1 MWRFYIGRA
10 VRGQRITTPEAA
22 GLAARVCCPLP
33 DSSDFLLP
41 PAFTAIIAAV
51 IYALIRSMRPRQW
64 VKNLFVFGAL
74 VFDRRLDEPQALF
87 ATAAGFVLLCA
98 VSSSVYLLNDLA
110 DLEADRAHPVK
121 RNRPLA
127 AGQLPESLGW
137 IASAVLVA
145 ASLLAGFSLNAVF
158 GAILSGYLVM
168 NLLYSYWLKHIPIID
183 VFVLAAGFVLRV
195 GAGVA
200 LISPVE
206 RFSPWLYVCT
216 TLLALF
222 IGFGKRRAEL
232 SLLRDSANS
241 HRRVLEGYSMALL
254 DELLVIASASTIMA
268 YSLYTFSAENLPENH
283 LMMLTIPFVMY
294 GLFRYL
300 HLIHV
305 EGKGGAPEEMVLR
318 DRPLQ
323 ATVILWGLA
332 SAAVLYFGA

>member
-1 MWRFYIGRA
+1 
-10 VRGQRITTPEAA
+10 
-22 GLAARVCCPLP
+22 
-33 DSSDFLLP
+33 
-41 PAFTAIIAAV
+41 
-51 IYALIRSMRPRQW
+51 MRPRQW
-64 VKNLFVFGAL
+64 VKNLFVFAAL
-74 VFDRRLDEPQALF
+74 VFDRRLREPEALL
-87 ATAAGFVLLCA
+87 ATLAGFILLSA
-98 VSSSVYLLNDLA
+98 ISSSVYLLNDLA

-121 RNRPLA
+121 RKRPLA
-127 AGQLPESLGW
+127 AGELPEGAGW
-137 IASAVLVA
+137 AAAGLLVA
-145 ASLLAGFSLNAVF
+145 ISLLAGFALDTVF
-158 GAILSGYLVM
+158 GLILTGYLVM
-168 NLLYSYWLKHIPIID
+168 NLLYSYWLKHVPIID

-222 IGFGKRRAEL
+222 IGFGKRRAEMV
-232 SLLRDSANS
+232 LLQEAANT
-241 HRRVLEGYSMALL
+241 HRRVLDGYSLNLL

-305 EGKGGAPEEMVLR
+305 EDEGGAPEEMVLR

-323 ATVILWGLA
+323 ATVVLWGLS
-332 SAAVLYFGA
+332 SAAILYFGA